1 MVAELAADE
10 SGAMDN
16 ATPTTDTGA
25 EQPPGG
31 ETGSETAGQPAG
43 QPASGPRVT
52 RDEIKDLGRLRRSV
66 TDRHIAGVA
75 GGIARHLDIDPII
88 VRVALVV
95 GVFFGGAGLLLYVA
109 GWILVP
115 EEGTDD
121 EPLGLDR
128 RSRTIALGGVGV
140 LALIAALGDWAGAF
154 WFPWPLAILAALAV
168 WFLHRQGTDRD
179 GAGAPA
185 PHGQPYGSSYGEAYG
200 QPHADPYADTY
211 TDPYAD
217 PSAGP
222 YGDTYGGSGAGAYGP
237 PAAPGGWD
245 RGGYA
250 RARRPRN
257 PRKRGPILFG
267 FTLALIALAE
277 GVLGVVDVAGVEVA
291 DSAYPALALG
301 LVAAML
307 VVGSFWGRAGG
318 LIALGLVAALVTA
331 AATASSSFP
340 EDRLAYAP
348 TSADEVRDAYDLGG
362 GELTLDLS
370 RVSDVD
376 ALDGRDVMIDGV
388 GGRVEVVVPDGMD
401 VTVRTD
407 LVAGDSRVFDERRDG
422 FDVNLDGFLDGG
434 DEVPDMSITIDLVAG
449 EVIVREAA

>member
-1 MVAELAADE
+1 MRTDPEATLSRPPPRHPRVGGCESGLSPMVAAPSADE

-16 ATPTTDTGA
+16 PSPTTDTGA

-31 ETGSETAGQPAG
+31 QPPSGQPS
-43 QPASGPRVT
+43 SGPRVT

-168 WFLHRQGTDRD
+168 WFLHRQG
-179 GAGAPA
+179 
-185 PHGQPYGSSYGEAYG
+185 
-200 QPHADPYADTY
+200 
-211 TDPYAD
+211 
-217 PSAGP
+217 
-222 YGDTYGGSGAGAYGP
+222 GGSQSAPRPAREPYDGTYDGGYDATYAGAYDGTYD
-237 PAAPGGWD
+237 PAYPQT
-245 RGGYA
+245 YA
-250 RARRPRN
+250 RAPRPRN
-257 PRKRGPILFG
+257 PRKRGPILFL

-277 GVLGVVDVAGVEVA
+277 GVLGVVDVAGADVT

-301 LVAAML
+301 ITALML
-307 VVGSFWGRAGG
+307 VVGSVWGRAGG
-318 LIALGLVAALVTA
+318 LIALGLVAALATA
-331 AATASSSFP
+331 GATASSHFP
-340 EDRLAYAP
+340 EERVHVHTP
-348 TSADEVRDAYDLGG
+348 TSAGEVDSTYDFGG
-362 GELTLDLS
+362 GEFVLDLS
-370 RVSDVD
+370 EIDDVES
-376 ALDGRDVMIDGV
+376 LDGREIAIDGFA
-388 GGRVEVVVPDGMD
+388 GTVEVIVPDGVDVD
-401 VTVRTD
+401 VTTD
-407 LVAGDSRVFDERRDG
+407 VVGGDSRVFDRRTDGFEISVGGSRDG
-422 FDVNLDGFLDGG
+422 GVGA
-434 DEVPDMSITIDLVAG
+434 PDLTIGIDLVFG
-449 EVIVREAA
+449 EIIVREAA

>member
-1 MVAELAADE
+1 MVWASSADE

-16 ATPTTDTGA
+16 ASPATDA
-25 EQPPGG
+25 EQPLP
-31 ETGSETAGQPAG
+31 GQPSSS
-43 QPASGPRVT
+43 QPPSGPRVT
-52 RDEIKDLGRLRRSV
+52 RDEMKDLGRLRRSV

-168 WFLHRQGTDRD
+168 WFLHRQGGGSQTAT
-179 GAGAPA
+179 GTAPE
-185 PHGQPYGSSYGEAYG
+185 SYGET
-200 QPHADPYADTY
+200 HAE
-211 TDPYAD
+211 
-217 PSAGP
+217 
-222 YGDTYGGSGAGAYGP
+222 AYGP
-237 PAAPGGWD
+237 AYGAAYGPSYGPSYDPGAWD
-245 RGGYA
+245 GSGYA
-250 RARRPRN
+250 RPPRPRN
-257 PRKRGPILFG
+257 PRRRGPILFF

-277 GVLGVVDVAGVEVA
+277 GVLGVVDVAGVDVT

-301 LVAAML
+301 ITALML
-307 VVGSFWGRAGG
+307 VVGSVWGRAGG

-331 AATASSSFP
+331 GSTAGSRVG
-340 EDRLAYAP
+340 EEGRYYAP
-348 TSADEVRDAYDLGG
+348 TSAGEVREAYEFGG
-362 GELTLDLS
+362 GRFTLDLS
-370 RVSDVD
+370 DVSDVD
-376 ALDGRDVMIDGV
+376 SLDGREISVDGV
-388 GGRVEVVVPDGMD
+388 GGQVEVIVPDGMD
-401 VTVRTD
+401 VSVQAQ
-407 LVAGDSRVFDERRDG
+407 VVGGDVRVFDRRTDG
-422 FDVNLDGFLDGG
+422 FDVSLDHFLDGG
-434 DEVPDMSITIDLVAG
+434 DDVPDMSISIDLVAG